1 MLLEI
6 HPANPQ
12 PRHIKM
18 VVDCLK
24 AGGVVIYPT
33 DTIYGIGCSILS
45 ADAIS
50 RVAKIKGIELKKA
63 QFSFIC
69 SDLSHLSDFAAS
81 VPTPVF
87 RLLKAA
93 LPGPYT
99 FILPASRQVP
109 KIMRTKKDTVGIRIP
124 ENLICQAIVHEL
136 GHPIMSAS
144 LPTDGD
150 VEYFTDPD
158 VMFEVFG
165 KVVDIVIDGGPG
177 NILSSTVIDC
187 TDGTPVLIREGA
199 GPWKN
204 LI

>member
-12 PRHIKM
+12 PRNIKM

-33 DTIYGIGCSILS
+33 DTIYGIGCSIFN
-45 ADAIS
+45 ADAIA
-50 RVAKIKGIELKKA
+50 RIARIKGIELKKA

-124 ENLICQAIVHEL
+124 ENSICQAIVHEL

-150 VEYFTDPD
+150 VEYFTDPE

-165 KVVDIVIDGGPG
+165 NVVDIVIDGGPG

-204 LI
+204 II

>member
-12 PRHIKM
+12 PRNIKM

-33 DTIYGIGCSILS
+33 DTIYGIGCSIFN
-45 ADAIS
+45 ADAIA
-50 RVAKIKGIELKKA
+50 RIARIKGIELKKA

-124 ENLICQAIVHEL
+124 ENPICQSIVHEL

-150 VEYFTDPD
+150 VEYFTDPE

-165 KVVDIVIDGGPG
+165 NVVDIVIDGGPG

-187 TDGTPVLIREGA
+187 TDGTPVLVREGA